1 MKQYTGNIM
10 AYLNDATKENIAEN
24 EHYTVEMID
33 AYDIIPNEHNFYG
46 IRNVEELAAKM
57 AISGHVTPLE
67 VIPREDGKFTLV
79 SGERRRAAVL
89 LRYEA
94 KEIKSSKVPCF
105 IRKDFKGNDLFS
117 AEEMETINLITAN
130 SYRVKT
136 PFEELEEIIKLEP
149 IARKEYDREREQNKE
164 NGEWIFKDFREFFSK
179 KFLGMPPTNL
189 QRILTFKKLVPEAK
203 EVYKIVPIP
212 RSTLL
217 EIACKDDEV
226 QREILKQIAEGEL
239 KGTAQEVKG
248 FIMEQ
253 ENSNPEIL
261 GESEKNG
268 NEIISENIEGE
279 NDYNNN
285 ENETNNNNGDEN
297 NDEISEDDE
306 VSPDDSDDEVEEEYQ
321 EDNSRE
327 IASKV
332 KENANQKN
340 SSDANKFVTPDE
352 AKREADEWV
361 QQGIRRM
368 IEEAEQMKQNAEAN
382 GDSKGVALWELRK
395 AAANLVLETI
405 K

>member
-105 IRKDFKGNDLFS
+105 IRKDFKGNELFT

-136 PFEELEEIIKLEP
+136 PFEELEEILKLEP
-149 IARKEYDREREQNKE
+149 IARKEYDREREQRQDSE
-164 NGEWIFKDFREFFSK
+164 EWIYKDFREFFSK

-217 EIACKDDEV
+217 EIACKKDEV
-226 QREILKQIAEGEL
+226 QREILKQIADGEL

-279 NDYNNN
+279 NDYNGDEDNN
-285 ENETNNNNGDEN
+285 ETVENEEVAEEN
-297 NDEISEDDE
+297 E
-306 VSPDDSDDEVEEEYQ
+306 PPSDDADEDTQ
-321 EDNSRE
+321 EDTQSENSHQTE
-327 IASKV
+327 SN
-332 KENANQKN
+332 ENAKQEN
-340 SSDANKFVTPDE
+340 SSKTNKFVTPDE

-361 QQGIRRM
+361 QQGIQRM

>member
-105 IRKDFKGNDLFS
+105 IRKDFKGNELFT

-136 PFEELEEIIKLEP
+136 PFEELEEILKLEP
-149 IARKEYDREREQNKE
+149 IARKEYDREREQRQDSE
-164 NGEWIFKDFREFFSK
+164 EWIYKDFREFFSK

-217 EIACKDDEV
+217 EIACKKDEV
-226 QREILKQIAEGEL
+226 QREILKQIADGEL

-253 ENSNPEIL
+253 ENNNTETL

-285 ENETNNNNGDEN
+285 GDESNNET
-297 NDEISEDDE
+297 SEDEE
-306 VSPDDSDDEVEEEYQ
+306 VSSGDSDDEVEEEYQ

-332 KENANQKN
+332 KENVNTEQKN
-340 SSDANKFVTPDE
+340 SSDVNKFVTPDE

>member
-105 IRKDFKGNDLFS
+105 IRKDFKGNELFT

-136 PFEELEEIIKLEP
+136 PFEELEEILKLEP
-149 IARKEYDREREQNKE
+149 IARKEYDREREQRQDSE
-164 NGEWIFKDFREFFSK
+164 EWIYKDFREFFSK

-217 EIACKDDEV
+217 EIACKDGEV

-253 ENSNPEIL
+253 ENTNPEI
-261 GESEKNG
+261 
-268 NEIISENIEGE
+268 
-279 NDYNNN
+279 
-285 ENETNNNNGDEN
+285 
-297 NDEISEDDE
+297 
-306 VSPDDSDDEVEEEYQ
+306 
-321 EDNSRE
+321 
-327 IASKV
+327 
-332 KENANQKN
+332 
-340 SSDANKFVTPDE
+340 
-352 AKREADEWV
+352 
-361 QQGIRRM
+361 
-368 IEEAEQMKQNAEAN
+368 
-382 GDSKGVALWELRK
+382 
-395 AAANLVLETI
+395 
-405 K
+405 